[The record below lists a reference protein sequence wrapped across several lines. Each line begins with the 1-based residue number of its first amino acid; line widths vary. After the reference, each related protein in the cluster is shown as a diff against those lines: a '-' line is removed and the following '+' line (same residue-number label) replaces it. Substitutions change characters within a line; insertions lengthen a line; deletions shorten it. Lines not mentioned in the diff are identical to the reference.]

1 MPDIGA
7 FDAKNTLGGLLD
19 RVVRGEE
26 ITITRR
32 GKPVARLVPAVPAM
46 DRPRAEAAA
55 ARLRALAAELASGT
69 PITQDEIK
77 AWRDAGRR

>member
-1 MPDIGA
+1 
-7 FDAKNTLGGLLD
+7 
-19 RVVRGEE
+19 
-26 ITITRR
+26 
-32 GKPVARLVPAVPAM
+32 M

-77 AWRDAGRR
+77 AGRDAGRR